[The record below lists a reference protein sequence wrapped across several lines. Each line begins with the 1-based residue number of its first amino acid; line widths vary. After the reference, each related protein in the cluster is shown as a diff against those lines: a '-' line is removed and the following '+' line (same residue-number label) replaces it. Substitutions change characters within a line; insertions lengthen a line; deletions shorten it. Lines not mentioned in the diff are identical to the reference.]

1 MDEQAAGGGLMSA
14 AVHRT
19 SFIGVLLIGL
29 LSLGAADVRAQ
40 QDLRP
45 FARTSLEPG
54 PTVTVGQPLVIE
66 IEILVPTFFS
76 GAPAY
81 PDVELRDALVLFVFR
96 GVNFTER
103 IDGTTWAGQR
113 REYHVYPQRPGSYEI
128 PAIPVGVRYR
138 APSGGAGSTAV
149 DTASPP
155 PVRFEAIL
163 PPEADGLDYFISA
176 QGLELEHTFNPPP
189 NSLLVG
195 ESFTRTITVTVH
207 GALSMVIPPLFADT
221 LPGLAAYPS
230 PPVVEDVEGFGVEAT
245 VGTRVESAT
254 YVALEEGD
262 YQLPALELQWWDVA
276 AGQLRSAALPEVA
289 FHVAANPSAA
299 PEIPLPE
306 DTLSAEVA
314 EEGPP
319 LGTTLR
325 RFLEQWALPLFM
337 AVLAVGFV
345 VRLARRHGSR
355 LAAAWE
361 EARRRRAESEATYF
375 RRFERA
381 ARSGDPREA
390 ARHLTR
396 WMDRR
401 WGEGGPATLEA
412 YLARAGDPELAAEVR
427 VLTRRLYRPTAVD
440 APAPWSGARLV
451 KLADRTR
458 RRAKRGAS
466 RPRRASG
473 LDPLNPRA
481 SWQ

>member
-1 MDEQAAGGGLMSA
+1 MSA
-14 AVHRT
+14 AIRRP
-19 SFIGVLLIGL
+19 FIGVLLLGL
-29 LSLGAADVRAQ
+29 LPPGAVDLRAQ

-54 PTVTVGQPLVIE
+54 PTVTVGQPLVVE

-76 GAPAY
+76 GAPGY

-96 GVNFTER
+96 GINFTGR

-113 REYHVYPQRPGSYEI
+113 REYHVYPQRPGFYEI

-138 APSGGAGSTAV
+138 APNGGAGSTAV
-149 DTASPP
+149 DTTSPP
-155 PVRFEAIL
+155 PVRFEAVL
-163 PPEADGLDYFISA
+163 PPEAEGLNYFISA
-176 QGLELEHTFNPPP
+176 QGLELEHTFDPPP
-189 NSLLVG
+189 DSLLVG
-195 ESFTRTITVTVH
+195 ESFTRTTTVH
-207 GALSMVIPPLFADT
+207 GALSMVIPPMFADT
-221 LPGLAAYPS
+221 LAGLAAYPS
-230 PPVVEDVEGFGVEAT
+230 PPVVEDVEGFGVEST

-254 YVALEEGD
+254 YVAMEEGD
-262 YQLPALELQWWDVA
+262 YQLPALELQWWDVS
-276 AGQLRSAALPEVA
+276 AGQLRSATLAEGA

-325 RFLEQWALPLFM
+325 RFLERWGLRLIVSVLLV
-337 AVLAVGFV
+337 AVA
-345 VRLARRHGSR
+345 VRLTWRHGPR
-355 LAAAWE
+355 LAAARE
-361 EARRRRAESEATYF
+361 EARSRRAESEATYF
-375 RRFERA
+375 RRFEQA

-412 YLARAGDPELAAEVR
+412 YLTRAGDPELAAEVR
-427 VLTRRLYRPTAVD
+427 ALSRRLYRPAESDVS
-440 APAPWSGARLV
+440 APWSGARLV
-451 KLADRTR
+451 ERADRAR
-458 RRAKRGAS
+458 RRAKRGGS
-466 RPRRASG
+466 RSAAVG
-473 LDPLNPRA
+473 ALTALNPGA
-481 SWQ
+481 SPPFSPRIEGR